1 MLRTGARYHAGL
13 WVTFLWLLV
22 ACGRS
27 APVVTSAPLPTGW
40 QVIKQ
45 SGVTLALPP
54 EWEVLAPEDSSF
66 PSAMEELVRENPQLA
81 SVADQA
87 RGAVA
92 GGQVK
97 VLAFDL
103 APEDALANF
112 TTNLSIGRQPLER
125 AVSLD
130 AAAQANEQQLRENGF
145 GDVQSTTRK
154 LGGTDMAHLSSTL
167 PIQDAAGEPLT
178 LAFEQFIVLEPTQQH
193 ILTFTTAADQRER
206 MLPVFD
212 QIVATFQAEGE

>member
-1 MLRTGARYHAGL
+1 MRTGARYHAAIWL
-13 WVTFLWLLV
+13 SLLWLLA

-40 QVIKQ
+40 QFIEQ
-45 SGVTLALPP
+45 SGVSLALPP
-54 EWEVLAPEDSSF
+54 DWEVLAAEDSSF

-81 SVADQA
+81 VVADQA
-87 RGAVA
+87 REAVA

-112 TTNLSIGRQPLER
+112 TTNLSIGRQTLEQ
-125 AVSLD
+125 AISLD
-130 AAAQANEQQLRENGF
+130 AAAQANGQQLRENGF
-145 GDVQSTTRK
+145 GDVQSSTRQ

-178 LAFEQFIVLEPTQQH
+178 LAFEQFIVLEPAQQH

-206 MLPVFD
+206 MLPIFE
-212 QIVATFQAEGE
+212 QIVATFQPQVE